1 MKLFSVRGGVRL
13 DHRKGLTAYAL
24 IVPLPLPARLHI
36 PLQQHAGLP
45 AEPNVRPGDYVRKG
59 QILARA
65 QPGLSVP
72 IHASTSGTILEIDE
86 HLAPHP
92 SGLAQ
97 PTIVLA
103 PDGRDIWDEKL
114 PPITN
119 PFDEFPQVIRDRVA
133 ACGIVGLGGAAFPTA
148 IKLGAGEQRPLD
160 ILVINGAECEPYL
173 TCDDRLM
180 QEHALEIIDGARIM
194 GHALGVKRVLIAV
207 EMNKPGALDTMD
219 RAARRYAPPDASAA
233 QDGGTAD
240 ANHLLWDGG
249 VPVTVVGI
257 PAQYP
262 MGSEKHLI
270 RVLTGREVP
279 ATKLPAEVGAA
290 VHNVGTA
297 RAVHQAVR
305 LGHPLVS
312 RVVTVSGQAVGQ
324 PMNVEAPFGTLVGDL
339 IEFCGGLTET
349 PARLLAGGPMM
360 GQPLPGL
367 DVPVT
372 KATGAV
378 LAMARSEIHDGPAQ
392 PCIRCGTCVSVC
404 PCGLM
409 PVEMVAHIEH
419 EDIAAAAR
427 IGLADCIGCGS
438 CAYACPSHI
447 PLLQYFQYGK
457 GRLRAEESERR
468 KRERMKRLA
477 EGRKARME
485 RAAQAKRAA
494 MAARRAAAAAKMAAA
509 APPTSA

>member
-1 MKLFSVRGGVRL
+1 MKLFPVRGGVRL
-13 DHRKGLTAYAL
+13 DHRKGLTAYSR
-24 IVPLPLPARLHI
+24 IVPLPLPDRLHI

-45 AEPNVRPGDYVRKG
+45 ALPLVRPGDYVRKG

-72 IHASTSGTILEIDE
+72 IHATTSGTILEIDE

-92 SGLAQ
+92 SGLDQ
-97 PTIVLA
+97 TTIVLA
-103 PDGRDIWDEKL
+103 PDGRDVWDEKL
-114 PPITN
+114 PPIDK

-148 IKLGAGEQRPLD
+148 IKLKAGEHRDLD
-160 ILVINGAECEPYL
+160 TLVINGAECEPYL

-180 QEHALEIIDGARIM
+180 QEHAHEIIDGARLM
-194 GHALGVKRVLIAV
+194 GHSLGVDRVLIAV
-207 EMNKPGALDTMD
+207 ELNKPWALDTMA
-219 RAARRYAPPDASAA
+219 RAARRFAPPEESGEPAA
-233 QDGGTAD
+233 KDRVGSVRLRDGGA
-240 ANHLLWDGG
+240 
-249 VPVTVVGI
+249 PVRVIGI

-270 RVLTGREVP
+270 RAVTGREVP
-279 ATKLPAEVGAA
+279 ATKLPSEVGAA

-297 RAVHQAVR
+297 RAVHEAIR
-305 LGHPLVS
+305 LGHPLVG
-312 RVVTVSGQAVGQ
+312 RVVTVSGRAVEQ
-324 PMNVEAPFGTLVGDL
+324 PMNIYAPFGALVGDL
-339 IEFCGGLTET
+339 IAFCGGLIEP

-367 DVPVT
+367 NVPVT

-378 LAMARSEIHDGPAQ
+378 LALASSEIHDGAAQ

-419 EDIAAAAR
+419 EDIAGAAR
-427 IGLADCIGCGS
+427 IGLADCVGCGS

-447 PLLQYFQYGK
+447 PLLQYFQYAK
-457 GRLRAEESERR
+457 GRLRAEDSEKR

-485 RAAQAKRAA
+485 RAAEAKRAA
-494 MAARRAAAAAKMAAA
+494 MAARRAAAAKKAA
-509 APPTSA
+509 APASES